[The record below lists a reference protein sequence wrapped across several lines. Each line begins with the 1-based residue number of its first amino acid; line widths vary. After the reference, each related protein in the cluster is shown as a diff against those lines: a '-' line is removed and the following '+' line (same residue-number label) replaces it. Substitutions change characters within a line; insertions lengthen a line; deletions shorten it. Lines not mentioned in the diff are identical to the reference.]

1 MAVQLPTSPAAVPT
15 RRWWWW
21 WHHLDD
27 APGRRVYR
35 WVGVTAAV
43 VHCRFA
49 AQVREPCQGDT
60 KHIPRQAHLAAASH
74 GGTATVG
81 RSIAEVAT
89 ILCCRRRGRRQG
101 GRTVLAALV
110 ASHEGRSVRAVFPPR
125 CPDIFSAKVRAPEIW
140 QGRLLIGLALT
151 GRLGLTHPRTVDAG
165 AGSAIALAWH
175 CAGGIA
181 KQVGKQDVKQPGRCA
196 TRARAPPGAGKA
208 QPLAGDMLAPRP
220 GFEGEY
226 ACQKNCPRE
235 RGRDA
240 EAAACSR
247 QGCRWRGRHWVE
259 ARIARRSVATF
270 RPELLVQVVTCTPA
284 LHATPRRPL
293 RSTAVF
299 LPARRQPPDEC
310 RSRQALRWRVLGWDE
325 LGRGRA
331 RLKGTGDRRGAELHH

>member
-1 MAVQLPTSPAAVPT
+1 M
-15 RRWWWW
+15 
-21 WHHLDD
+21 
-27 APGRRVYR
+27 YR

-43 VHCRFA
+43 VHRIA

-196 TRARAPPGAGKA
+196 TRARAPPAAGKA

-235 RGRDA
+235 RDRDA

-310 RSRQALRWRVLGWDE
+310 RSRQALRWRVLGCDE
-325 LGRGRA
+325 LGRGRV